1 MPSPVPQKYWSRLRL
16 QLVKRVSENILAL
29 NQDFWLRMASRSDS
43 GDAETKERIASL
55 SKAIMTITETLV
67 KMTENQLDDSSEL
80 MVEILTA
87 AADEQGHWD
96 LPLAPDKI
104 TALKEVTRTFSL
116 FLKTTTQ
123 HPNRH

>member
-1 MPSPVPQKYWSRLRL
+1 MPPPVRQRDGSRLRL

-43 GDAETKERIASL
+43 GDAETKEKIVSL
-55 SKAIMTITETLV
+55 SKTIMTITETII

-96 LPLAPDKI
+96 LPLAPDKV
-104 TALKEVTRTFSL
+104 TSLKEVLHPFSL
-116 FLKTTTQ
+116 FSRKNTTL
-123 HPNRH
+123 N